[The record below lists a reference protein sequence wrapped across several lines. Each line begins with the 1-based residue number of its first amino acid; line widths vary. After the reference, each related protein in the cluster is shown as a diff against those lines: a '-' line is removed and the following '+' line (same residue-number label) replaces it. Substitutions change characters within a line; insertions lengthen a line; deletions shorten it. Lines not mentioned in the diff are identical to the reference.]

1 MLVSFKLNCEEGGK
15 IFESFHFLLFLDGTF
30 YDAWTSISPSKAG
43 QVLRQYNKH
52 LNGLQQATN
61 KYFSNSCLG
70 QD

>member
-1 MLVSFKLNCEEGGK
+1 MLVSFKLICEEGGK
-15 IFESFHFLLFLDGTF
+15 IFESFHILLFLIGNF
-30 YDAWTSISPSKAG
+30 YDRWSPYLQAKPW

>member
-15 IFESFHFLLFLDGTF
+15 IFESFHILLFLIGNF
-30 YDAWTSISPSKAG
+30 YGGWNPYLQAKQW

-61 KYFSNSCLG
+61 KYFL
-70 QD
+70 